1 MYGMKVC
8 VVTDGGGRLPE
19 CDLALFG
26 FNRLGEVDYESELS
40 GRSDKFEAAARLSR
54 ARCSAF
60 YYTINRGEKQ
70 SNALALSRFVHNL
83 LPPAILRLSS
93 ISFSASSSGTSAC
106 RRTVIQCVLFM

>member
-40 GRSDKFEAAARLSR
+40 GRSDKFEEAGRPGPPR
-54 ARCSAF
+54 AGGGGWAGGPGW
-60 YYTINRGEKQ
+60 RG
-70 SNALALSRFVHNL
+70 
-83 LPPAILRLSS
+83 
-93 ISFSASSSGTSAC
+93 GGGG
-106 RRTVIQCVLFM
+106 

>member
-40 GRSDKFEAAARLSR
+40 GKRDKFAEAGGRGRPPDGTAR
-54 ARCSAF
+54 
-60 YYTINRGEKQ
+60 
-70 SNALALSRFVHNL
+70 
-83 LPPAILRLSS
+83 
-93 ISFSASSSGTSAC
+93 
-106 RRTVIQCVLFM
+106 

>member
-40 GRSDKFEAAARLSR
+40 GKSDKFEEAA
-54 ARCSAF
+54 
-60 YYTINRGEKQ
+60 
-70 SNALALSRFVHNL
+70 
-83 LPPAILRLSS
+83 PP
-93 ISFSASSSGTSAC
+93 
-106 RRTVIQCVLFM
+106 

>member
-40 GRSDKFEAAARLSR
+40 GRSDKFEEAGGPEGAPPGGGGFGR
-54 ARCSAF
+54 ATTGRPGGGF
-60 YYTINRGEKQ
+60 
-70 SNALALSRFVHNL
+70 
-83 LPPAILRLSS
+83 
-93 ISFSASSSGTSAC
+93 
-106 RRTVIQCVLFM
+106 

>member
-40 GRSDKFEAAARLSR
+40 GRSDKFEEAGGGLRAAAVGGGWGGE
-54 ARCSAF
+54 
-60 YYTINRGEKQ
+60 RG
-70 SNALALSRFVHNL
+70 
-83 LPPAILRLSS
+83 
-93 ISFSASSSGTSAC
+93 
-106 RRTVIQCVLFM
+106 